1 MMSPARLRL
10 IALLAALAA
19 ALQSGCGGKSS
30 APGAVAP
37 SAFSYAASPA
47 TYTKGVAISP
57 SLPHSSGGAAASYTI
72 SPQLPAGLTF
82 DATSGVIA
90 GTPTVL
96 RPLTAYTVTAINA
109 GGTASCSLLIAV
121 NDVAPAALSYFHNA
135 VTYTPGVGTSRVRL
149 SPDGGCVS
157 RGRDLHPRPPPPTA
171 LRPRG
176 ERRTPP
182 RGHDRAALLARRRPV
197 AGGGRAGGGGSRHLF
212 QMGREHV

>member
-1 MMSPARLRL
+1 M

-47 TYTKGVAISP
+47 AYTKGVAISP

-96 RPLTAYTVTAINA
+96 SPLTAYTVTAINA

-121 NDVAPAALSYFHNA
+121 NDVAPAALSYSHNA
-135 VTYTPGVGTSRVRL
+135 VTYTRGVAIPPEVPAVSGGAVTRFTSSPALPAGLGLDATSGVISGT
-149 SPDGGCVS
+149 
-157 RGRDLHPRPPPPTA
+157 PTA
-171 LRPRG
+171 NGTATFDVRVIDSQG
-176 ERRTPP
+176 TPKSATKSMSITVA
-182 RGHDRAALLARRRPV
+182 DPV
-197 AGGGRAGGGGSRHLF
+197 
-212 QMGREHV
+212 V